1 MMGVHATVGATVG
14 IPQALLY
21 YKYFPLWET
30 FLTGLGAEI
39 VVSHSTTKRM
49 INTGTAIA
57 ENELCLPVKVF
68 YGHLSDLKDKVD
80 ALFVPRVI
88 SVEKQSYTCPKFLAL
103 PDLARASD
111 SKLPPV
117 LDPIFNSRLGTRDFY
132 SALFDF
138 GKNFTD
144 KKTRVLK
151 AWYSAVG
158 AQRAFQ
164 GRMEKGAT
172 PVEAIGGI
180 LVPPAKGEL
189 RIGIAGHPYNVYD
202 PYISLNLI
210 KKLRDWGV
218 DIVTTEMIPPRTLE
232 REAERLPKRL
242 FWSFEKE
249 VVGSAFHWI
258 RTRSVDGIVYVLS
271 FACGP
276 DSLIQVLLEAEAKK
290 RDGMPLMALVIDEH
304 SGEAGM
310 ITRIEAFIDMLRW
323 RRMSS

>member
-1 MMGVHATVGATVG
+1 VLILGTTVG

-30 FLTGLGAEI
+30 FLKGLGAEV

-49 INTGTAIA
+49 VNTGTAVA

-68 YGHLSDLKDKVD
+68 YGHLLDLKDKAD

-88 SVEKQSYTCPKFLAL
+88 SVEKHSYTCPKFLGL

-111 SKLPPV
+111 SEMPAI
-117 LDPIFNSRLGTRDFY
+117 LDPVFNSRQSIRSFY
-132 SALFDF
+132 SSLFEF
-138 GKNFTD
+138 GSSFTN
-144 KKTRVLK
+144 KKSVILK
-151 AWYSAVG
+151 AWFHAVN
-158 AQRAFQ
+158 AQTAFQ
-164 GRMEKGAT
+164 KRMELGAT
-172 PVEAIGGI
+172 PLEAIEGI
-180 LVPPAKGEL
+180 NTPPIKSDL
-189 RIGIAGHPYNVYD
+189 TIGIAGHPYNIYD

-210 KKLRDWGV
+210 NKLRHWGV
-218 DIVTTEMIPPRTLE
+218 NVVTTEMIPPHTLE

-242 FWSFEKE
+242 FWSFEKD
-249 VVGSAFHWI
+249 VVGSAFHWM
-258 RTRSVDGIVYVLS
+258 RKGSVDGVVYVLS

-276 DSLIQVLLEAEAKK
+276 DSLIQVLLESEAKK
-290 RDGMPLMALVIDEH
+290 CKDVPLMALVIDEH

-323 RRMSS
+323 RKQS